1 MKFLLSG
8 RYLTHPAKCVN
19 LNNSNLGFMGRI
31 AHEFRVEMSRALY
44 DSYVAILSTGECR
57 TQYEAVEKARRST
70 APNYFTSARNCNYIL
85 SRMYAGEPTGLKD
98 KDKVRKFESL
108 FAESKRYRETHDEWP
123 GLYNVCRE
131 IVDKEA
137 PEYFICHNTAKQMIL
152 SERKKRREEIAK
164 KWAKR

>member
-1 MKFLLSG
+1 
-8 RYLTHPAKCVN
+8 
-19 LNNSNLGFMGRI
+19 MGRI

-57 TQYEAVEKARRST
+57 TQAEAIDKARWST
-70 APNYFTSARNCNYIL
+70 APCYFTSARNCNYIL

-98 KDKVRKFESL
+98 KDKIRKFQALYCEVE
-108 FAESKRYRETHDEWP
+108 AYKEEHDEWP

-131 IVDKEA
+131 VVEHPA

-152 SERKKRREEIAK
+152 YERKKRREEIARR
-164 KWAKR
+164 WAK